1 MTELQV
7 LVFQHVSVEHPGVM
21 RDFLRADGIC
31 WTAVELDAGEPIP
44 GLADYHALWVM
55 GGPMDVWEDS
65 AHPWLKAERAAICEA
80 VLERKMPFLGV
91 CLGHQLL
98 AQSLGGE
105 VGRAARPEVGICD
118 VELTAAGC
126 SSTIFKGLPAVHS
139 CLQWHSAEVLQV
151 PNGAKILAGSQDCAV
166 QAFGFAEHAFGIQ
179 YHFEITADTVR
190 EWGAI
195 PAYKQSLERAL
206 GSSALTQLE
215 AEAAARLADFNH
227 NARCIYDNF
236 MSLVRRSASA
246 RR

>member
-1 MTELQV
+1 M
-7 LVFQHVSVEHPGVM
+7 LVFQHVSVEHPGVL
-21 RDFLRADGIC
+21 REFLHADGIH

-44 GLADYHALWVM
+44 DLTRYHALWVM

-65 AHPWLKAERAAICEA
+65 THPWLESERAAICEA
-80 VLERKMPFLGV
+80 VLELKMPFLGI

-98 AQSLGGE
+98 AQSLGGK

-118 VELTAAGC
+118 VELTAAGR
-126 SSTIFKGLPAVHS
+126 SSIIFKDLPAVHS

-151 PNGAKILAGSQDCAV
+151 PNGAKILAASQDCAV
-166 QAFGFAEHAFGIQ
+166 QAFGFADHAFGIQ
-179 YHFEITADTVR
+179 YHVEITADMVR

-195 PAYKQSLERAL
+195 PTYKQTLERAL
-206 GSSALTQLE
+206 GVSALTQLE
-215 AEAAARLADFNH
+215 TKTATCLANFNH

-236 MSLVRRSASA
+236 MQLVRRSAPA